1 MGSLLRLQDI
11 PPCRVGRAEAEAA
24 CALPQNGWRQ
34 RGRGNVF
41 VCVLARACECFLFYF
56 FYFYSNTISLFAQM
70 QATKRRRAED
80 GRGPPA
86 CAHLREAAA
95 AARC

>member
-1 MGSLLRLQDI
+1 M
-11 PPCRVGRAEAEAA
+11 
-24 CALPQNGWRQ
+24 
-34 RGRGNVF
+34 F

-95 AARC
+95 ALRC